1 MKWFYDLKIATK
13 LVASFMV
20 VLALMLANGILS
32 IANMGTINGSTLDL
46 YTNWLPSVR
55 TVMTVKTDLLLVRRW
70 ELSAFLYS
78 EGPARTNINTRMAAA
93 LATLNKDAAVYAAQ
107 VSEPEEKRL
116 HAEMVKSMTGYLA
129 SHEKIMTLLAA
140 GPDKTEDA
148 KAILSGDSARQL
160 GEVLDQIDQLVKINL
175 DGADLSG
182 QTAAK
187 VFAASRLWTIVLLTA
202 AIVGGMA
209 LAMWVARVIS
219 RPLRTALDVAQQV
232 AKGDLTSSI
241 EVESTDETGQLML
254 ALRNMNDNLLK
265 IVGQVRH
272 STDEI
277 ATACGE
283 IATGNLDLSARTEEQ
298 ASSLEET
305 ASSMEELTSTV
316 KHNADNARQANQL
329 AATATS
335 VAAKGG
341 DVVSQVVE
349 TMNSIH
355 DSSRKIVDIIA
366 VIDGIAFQTNIL
378 ALNAAVEAARAGE
391 QGRGFAVV
399 ASEVRN
405 LAQRSASAAK
415 EIKALIDNSVGQV
428 TIGNRLV
435 GEAGTT
441 MTEIVDSVRRVS
453 DIMGEISS
461 ASREQTQ
468 GLEQINQAVSQMDA
482 VTQQNAALVEQAAA
496 AAGSLQQ
503 QAEHLT
509 AAVQVF
515 KLHAEPGRPVLAR
528 AGRKPAL
535 LRGSA

>member
-1 MKWFYDLKIATK
+1 MRWFYDLNIATK
-13 LVASFMV
+13 LVASFLV
-20 VLALMLANGILS
+20 VLGLMLANGVIS
-32 IANMGTINGSTLDL
+32 IVNMGTINGSTLDL

-55 TVMTVKTDLLLVRRW
+55 AVMTVKSDLLQVRRW
-70 ELSAFLYS
+70 ELSSFLYS
-78 EGPARTNINTRMAAA
+78 EGPDRTRITTNLTAA
-93 LATLNKDAAVYAAQ
+93 LSTLNKDAAVYAAQ
-107 VSEPEEKRL
+107 VSEPEEKRVY
-116 HAEMVKSMTGYLA
+116 AEMTKSMAGYLS
-129 SHEKIMTLLAA
+129 SHEKIMALLAA
-140 GPDKTEDA
+140 GPDKTDDA
-148 KAILSGDSARQL
+148 KALLAGDSARQL
-160 GEVLDQIDQLVKINL
+160 GELSTQIDQLVKINL
-175 DGADLSG
+175 DGADRSG
-182 QTAAK
+182 ATAASI
-187 VFAASRLWTIVLLTA
+187 FASSRLWTVALLVA
-202 AIVGGMA
+202 AILLGLV
-209 LAMWVARVIS
+209 LAVWVARIIA
-219 RPLRTALDVAQQV
+219 RPLRNALDVAQQV

-241 EVESTDETGQLML
+241 EVESADETGQLMQ
-254 ALRNMNDNLLK
+254 ALRDMNDNLLR

-283 IATGNLDLSARTEEQ
+283 IATGNLDLSARTEQQ

-329 AATATS
+329 AASATT

-341 DVVSQVVE
+341 DVVSQVVD
-349 TMNSIH
+349 TMNSIN

-435 GEAGTT
+435 GEAGAT
-441 MTEIVDSVRRVS
+441 MTEIVESVRRVS

-461 ASREQTQ
+461 ATREQTE
-468 GLEQINQAVSQMDA
+468 GIEQINQAVSQMDA
-482 VTQQNAALVEQAAA
+482 VTQQNAALVEEAAA

-515 KLHAEPGRPVLAR
+515 KLHAEPAARPSLPR
-528 AGRKPAL
+528 EGRKPAL
-535 LRGSA
+535 LAG